1 VATAGTTEE
10 GNKAVVLRYV
20 EEVWNEHD
28 LDAIDGLVSPDYVN
42 HAATTAEYRR
52 GGAKLIW
59 EWILSVF
66 PDHRFEVEDDAA
78 DGCTVAIRGTMTATH
93 EGELMGI
100 APTGKR
106 VAAQQSHWFGVVG
119 GKITEHW
126 AVRDDLSMLQ
136 QLGVIPEPAQPG
148 EAGPRR

>member
-1 VATAGTTEE
+1 MATAGTTEE

-42 HAATTAEYRR
+42 HAATTEEYRR
-52 GGAKLIW
+52 GGARRIW

-66 PDHRFEVEDDAA
+66 PDHRFEVEDAAA
-78 DGCTVAIRGTMTATH
+78 DGHTVAIRGTMTATH

-100 APTGKR
+100 ASTGKR

-126 AVRDDLSMLQ
+126 AVRDDLGML
-136 QLGVIPEPAQPG
+136 
-148 EAGPRR
+148 